1 MFEWIEH
8 MFNPFY
14 FIYKLNFIEMSTR
27 CNVAI
32 KLRKEDL
39 NKTLTF
45 VENNKLHELH
55 TDSGFSYMFIYI
67 HHDGYLSGVGY
78 GLLNELGTDY
88 ETVKNYIMQG
98 NRTSFDTPY
107 IECDEDWDDDKPKF
121 CKSIDGPIPNDYF
134 YLLDDGKWFYR
145 KFNGDG
151 SLKELTQEAIDNN

>member
-45 VENNKLHELH
+45 VENGK
-55 TDSGFSYMFIYI
+55 
-67 HHDGYLSGVGY
+67 VR
-78 GLLNELGTDY
+78 
-88 ETVKNYIMQG
+88 KNY
-98 NRTSFDTPY
+98 
-107 IECDEDWDDDKPKF
+107 
-121 CKSIDGPIPNDYF
+121 
-134 YLLDDGKWFYR
+134 
-145 KFNGDG
+145 
-151 SLKELTQEAIDNN
+151 